1 MKFLTSTV
9 DSLVFVV
16 CRRRADGVMSKFSQ
30 ALGCCIYVSVV
41 VHAHARIHTHA
52 RETAPNPPRGS
63 KAGLLE
69 AVRWEL

>member
-41 VHAHARIHTHA
+41 VHAHAR
-52 RETAPNPPRGS
+52 ETAPTSHIHR
-63 KAGLLE
+63 
-69 AVRWEL
+69 